1 MIDHNNHYA
10 RYCELMRQAS
20 ASAPSRRHDGG
31 YMAALYIL
39 SADPD
44 LYDLARGR
52 VGEVG
57 ISFSAILTA
66 ARRLEL
72 SDSQNTAIR
81 AAHSLFNSG
90 SRSQNTPHDLAQCD
104 YDTLDIIVDAMY
116 IWKGGCIITPG
127 DTGSVCLDRSEERK
141 RRSLERSVF
150 SALFASAD

>member
-1 MIDHNNHYA
+1 MIDHNNHYS
-10 RYCELMRQAS
+10 RYCELMHQAS

-39 SADPD
+39 SSDPD

-72 SDSQNTAIR
+72 SDSQYTAIR
-81 AAHSLFNSG
+81 AAHSLFNAG
-90 SRSQNTPHDLAQCD
+90 SRSQNTPADLAQCD

-116 IWKGGCIITPG
+116 IWKGGCAISSG
-127 DTGSVCLDRSEERK
+127 ESGLMYLDRSEERK
-141 RRSLERSVF
+141 RRGFERAISGGLF
-150 SALFASAD
+150 TSAE